1 MAPNSSCCPNG
12 FGFSR
17 DGGSRCVGGTHKAS
31 DAPPLSARGRAAGLR
46 ESKTTPRACGV
57 RRRGFDYTPTP
68 LNRSNKG
75 GAGQGSTGSGLL
87 AGPDMCKHGYVY
99 NRDGGY
105 RCAGGSHYADSADGQ
120 ALAAAQSQTRIV
132 KRPPVVTECKHG
144 YSFNRDGGS
153 RCQGGS
159 HVKDAA
165 DDVFAPK
172 SQVVTTGACN
182 HGYGYNREEGHR
194 CKGGSHYVA

>member
-1 MAPNSSCCPNG
+1 
-12 FGFSR
+12 
-17 DGGSRCVGGTHKAS
+17 
-31 DAPPLSARGRAAGLR
+31 
-46 ESKTTPRACGV
+46 
-57 RRRGFDYTPTP
+57 
-68 LNRSNKG
+68 
-75 GAGQGSTGSGLL
+75 
-87 AGPDMCKHGYVY
+87 MCKHGYVY

-165 DDVFAPK
+165 DDVFAPQEP
-172 SQVVTTGACN
+172 SGD
-182 HGYGYNREEGHR
+182 HR
-194 CKGGSHYVA
+194 GVQPRLRLQPRGGPPLQGR